1 VLPWLRQ
8 HLGVPAGTDLA
19 RLFATT
25 IGVPQGTFTA
35 DFLKTGRD
43 RKEVFDRILKVEE
56 YQQVAKDLLAVEKYS
71 EAQIQA
77 INHQIELLRQQL
89 QEWDPLQAE
98 RQKIQQELS
107 YWQERLSQS
116 IHTLDQVKLEI
127 ERLEKWLE
135 QIQTLDHQIAQL
147 EQKGSLLQVS
157 LEQAEKLWAEARQ
170 ARAQQQQYWEGSQH
184 FLATEARL
192 RELEKQ
198 QQQRLEW
205 LKQRDA
211 LLSQKQHIEN
221 QLAGIL

>member
-1 VLPWLRQ
+1 
-8 HLGVPAGTDLA
+8 
-19 RLFATT
+19 
-25 IGVPQGTFTA
+25 
-35 DFLKTGRD
+35 
-43 RKEVFDRILKVEE
+43 LKVEE

-157 LEQAEKLWAEARQ
+157 LEQAEKLMGRGQ
-170 ARAQQQQYWEGSQH
+170 ASSSAATAILGGISAFFWS
-184 FLATEARL
+184 TEARL
-192 RELEKQ
+192 RELENSNSNA
-198 QQQRLEW
+198 W
-205 LKQRDA
+205 
-211 LLSQKQHIEN
+211 S
-221 QLAGIL
+221 G